1 MQHFGVEVYT
11 DEFEKVYERFK
22 EQAQELETNIHVGD
36 FEGTDKYIFT
46 FVYEKDE
53 ELEKLLEDTLSFPK
67 EKFILSVFS
76 ELSHEGLIKSFS
88 LIKQKNNII

>member
-1 MQHFGVEVYT
+1 MQFFGVEVYT
-11 DEFEKVYERFK
+11 DEFEKVHERFK
-22 EQAQELETNIHVGD
+22 EQIQELGTNIHIGE
-36 FEGTDKYIFT
+36 FEGKDKYVFT

-53 ELEKLLEDTLSFPK
+53 ELERLLGNTLSFPK

-88 LIKQKNNII
+88 LIKQKNNIF